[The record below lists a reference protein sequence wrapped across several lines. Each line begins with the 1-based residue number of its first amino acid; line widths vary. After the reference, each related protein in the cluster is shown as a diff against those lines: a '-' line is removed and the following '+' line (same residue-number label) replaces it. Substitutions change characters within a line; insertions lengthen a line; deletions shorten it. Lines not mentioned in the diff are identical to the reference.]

1 VSLPGVVFD
10 HTSLLAL
17 GAGDQ
22 MLSAIVARAHLG
34 QGRQVFVPA
43 LCLAAAASARPALG
57 EHVGALPAMEVI
69 ELGYAAAL
77 AAGQL
82 MRQGVDWQL
91 AHAAV
96 LGRPD
101 PEWPAGRPVLTQS
114 PKAYAGLGVVTI
126 RVS

>member
-1 VSLPGVVFD
+1 
-10 HTSLLAL
+10 
-17 GAGDQ
+17 

-34 QGRQVFVPA
+34 QGRHVFVPA

-101 PEWPAGRPVLTQS
+101 PEWPARPVLTQS